1 MATEELVP
9 EELGDVASRVLFEND
24 HVRVWEMVLEPGE
37 RSDWHRHDLP
47 YLMCVIDGASIDAE
61 QVGKP
66 RVSIPVQPGSVLF
79 VPPGDT
85 EVAINASDRTFR
97 EILIELKGAPADT
110 PARVSVA
117 GLRPTT
123 APQST
128 GQP

>member
-1 MATEELVP
+1 MTTEEQGP
-9 EELGDVASRVLFEND
+9 AELGDVASRVLFEND

-37 RSDWHRHDLP
+37 RSDWHRHELP

-79 VPPGDT
+79 VPPGDV
-85 EVAINASDRTFR
+85 EVAINASNTTFR

-117 GLRPTT
+117 GLP
-123 APQST
+123 AKIST
-128 GQP
+128 QPAGEP